1 MVAEVVRIRLEDSD
15 IERFAVQNVEQGTYV
30 ESALTLK
37 IFFVVQLFVSFTI
50 DVQRAHLWLTQ
61 EEAMKWIK
69 RNRFTPFEESPLR
82 VVVMP

>member
-37 IFFVVQLFVSFTI
+37 IFFVVQLFASFTI
-50 DVQRAHLWLTQ
+50 DVRRAHLWLTQ
-61 EEAMKWIK
+61 EEARRGII
-69 RNRFTPFEESPLR
+69 RNNFKLFEDK
-82 VVVMP
+82 

>member
-61 EEAMKWIK
+61 EEARRWII
-69 RNRFTPFEESPLR
+69 RNNFKLFEDK
-82 VVVMP
+82 

>member
-1 MVAEVVRIRLEDSD
+1 MVAEVVRIGPKGCDN
-15 IERFAVQNVEQGTYV
+15 ERFAIWLTVEEVYV
-30 ESALTLK
+30 KSAPTLK
-37 IFFVVQLFVSFTI
+37 IFFVVQLFASFTI
-50 DVQRAHLWLTQ
+50 DVRRAHLWLTQ